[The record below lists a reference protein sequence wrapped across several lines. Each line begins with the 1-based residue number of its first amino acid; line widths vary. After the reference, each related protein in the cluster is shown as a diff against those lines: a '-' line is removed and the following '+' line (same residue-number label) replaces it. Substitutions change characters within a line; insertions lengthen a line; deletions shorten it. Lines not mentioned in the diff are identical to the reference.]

1 MSIVSFTHKNLL
13 LFICLVLNAVC
24 LAQKDENRM
33 DFSGFDVSY
42 YRLPAPEQVFSLPV
56 STIEVHDIRFDTSYI
71 GLLGTTVNNL
81 HFIRLK
87 QGFTEEI
94 RKYYQSLVATDPHSQ
109 TVLHC
114 FIRKLFLTDHIPV
127 DNNEEL
133 RTMADRYDTDEK
145 SGIFFVAEFYEQ
157 QDSIYRPLY
166 RIDTLISDYKS
177 IQREGQDYLER
188 VLKASLVK
196 AGQLNWTK
204 YHEKAVRL
212 SRHYIDSF
220 NTARIN
226 IPAVTDTL
234 KKGIYLTYEDFRQ
247 NKPSTREFTVSKSK
261 KGDFLYVK
269 NSRDED
275 VLFTDL
281 WGYCDGKDRYIFSAS
296 NYFKLHRTGNG
307 FTIFGAKEHT
317 GKRRYRPSVAPNT
330 GSGGGFYGGSTSVVK
345 YYLVKSYF
353 QLDMDTGKIY

>member
-1 MSIVSFTHKNLL
+1 MSIVAFNHKNLL
-13 LFICLVLNAVC
+13 LFICLVLNAAC
-24 LAQKDENRM
+24 LAQKDEDRA
-33 DFSGFDVSY
+33 DFSGFDISY
-42 YRLPAPEQVFSLPV
+42 FRLSTPKQVLSLPV
-56 STIEVHDIRFDTSYI
+56 SGIEVHDIRFDTSYI
-71 GLLGTTVNNL
+71 GLLGTRANNL
-81 HFIRLK
+81 HYIRLK
-87 QGFTEEI
+87 QGFTAEI
-94 RKYYQSLVATDPHSQ
+94 RKYYQSLTATDQPAQ
-109 TVLHC
+109 AVLHC
-114 FIRKLFLTDHIPV
+114 FIRKLFLTNHIPV
-127 DNNEEL
+127 DNSEEL
-133 RTMADRYDTDEK
+133 RTMADRYDRDEK

-166 RIDTLISDYKS
+166 RIDTLISDYKN

-188 VLKASLVK
+188 ALKAGLVK

-220 NTARIN
+220 NTARIS

-247 NKPSTREFTVSKSK
+247 NKPSDREFTVNKSK
-261 KGDFLYVK
+261 KGDFLYIK
-269 NSRDED
+269 NNRGED

-317 GKRRYRPSVAPNT
+317 GKKRYRPTLGP
-330 GSGGGFYGGSTSVVK
+330 GPGPGGVYYGGSTTVTK
-345 YYLVKSYF
+345 YYLDKSYF
-353 QLDMDTGKIY
+353 QLDMETGKIY

>member
-1 MSIVSFTHKNLL
+1 MSVLSFIHKNLL
-13 LFICLVLNAVC
+13 LFICLVLNSAC
-24 LAQKDENRM
+24 LAQKDEAGV
-33 DFSGFDVSY
+33 DFTEFDVSY
-42 YRLPAPEQVFSLPV
+42 FRLSTPKKVYSLPV
-56 STIEVHDIRFDTSYI
+56 SGIEVHDIRFDTSYI
-71 GLLGTTVNNL
+71 GLLGTTANNL

-94 RKYYQSLVATDPHSQ
+94 RKYYQSLVATNQNTPA
-109 TVLHC
+109 VLHC
-114 FIRKLFLTDHIPV
+114 FIRKLFLTDHLPV
-127 DNNEEL
+127 DNIDEL
-133 RTMADRYDTDEK
+133 QTMADYGADEK

-157 QDSIYRPLY
+157 QDSLYRPLY
-166 RIDTLISDYKS
+166 RIDTIIGGYRG

-188 VLKASLVK
+188 ALEISLAKAS
-196 AGQLNWTK
+196 QLNWAK
-204 YHEKAVRL
+204 YHEKAIRL

-220 NTARIN
+220 NTARMN
-226 IPAVTDTL
+226 LPAITDTL
-234 KKGIYLTYEDFRQ
+234 KKGLYLTYEDFRQ
-247 NKPSTREFTVSKSK
+247 NKPSPREFTVSKSK

-269 NSRDED
+269 NSQGED
-275 VLFTDL
+275 LLFTDL

-296 NYFKLHRTGNG
+296 NYFKLHQTGNG

-317 GKRRYRPSVAPNT
+317 GKRRYRPSIAPNT